1 MSSLEEL
8 LRPARPE
15 GDGFAAVAWV
25 GLKIFC
31 IGAAFII
38 GVPLL
43 LMLAILLIY

>member
-15 GDGFAAVAWV
+15 GDGYAAVAWESI
-25 GLKIFC
+25 KIFC
-31 IGAAFII
+31 VLTAFII

-43 LMLAILLIY
+43 PLLLITILY